1 MDENIIRILNQTKS
15 IAIVGLSP
23 DPTKTSH
30 KIAKYLLENGYKIIP
45 IYPKEDEILGQKVYR
60 SLEQVEEEI
69 DMVNMFRKAQ
79 YAKDVFEQIQNKKN
93 IKSLWLQ
100 LGIVNDSVK
109 ELAKQHN
116 LDFVQD
122 KCIMI
127 EIENYKGLK

>member
-23 DPTKTSH
+23 NPTKTSH